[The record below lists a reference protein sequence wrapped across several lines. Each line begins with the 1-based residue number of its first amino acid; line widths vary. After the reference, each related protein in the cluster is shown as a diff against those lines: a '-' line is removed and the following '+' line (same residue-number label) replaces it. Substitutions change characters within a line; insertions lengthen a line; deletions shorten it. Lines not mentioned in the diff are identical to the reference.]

1 MTPQQLTAL
10 KQNMINQGILPPG
23 ASEADAANAMISLQQ
38 NNPALL
44 QSLMEGSGGFPWL
57 TMIGLGAG
65 AVAIYLVW
73 SHYTKTKKLGEID
86 RPEPSIDVRHRLR
99 GYSKSLSRLK
109 PAPMGRRM
117 GGCKRLGRGLG
128 DADYEFEPEIRLEGY
143 RGLGRHKG
151 ARR

>member
-10 KQNMINQGILPPG
+10 KQAMITRGVLP
-23 ASEADAANAMISLQQ
+23 ANATDDDAANAMLSLQQ

-44 QSLMEGSGGFPWL
+44 QELMSGGGFPWL
-57 TMIGLGAG
+57 TIIGLGAG

-73 SHYTKTKKLGEID
+73 NHYTATKKLGEVE
-86 RPEPSIDVRHRLR
+86 RPEPVDIRHRLR
-99 GYSKSLSRLK
+99 GYSKSLGRLK
-109 PAPMGRRM
+109 PAAMGNR
-117 GGCKRLGRGLG
+117 GCKRLGRGRLG
-128 DADYEFEPEIRLEGY
+128 DADDYEFEPEIRLEGH